1 MVMYSDVGTIYI
13 ARIESPSGTDVEPFD
28 QMKAR
33 WSVYPGPEATLT
45 CPEDPFF
52 DIPDCFVRPIELAE
66 LEAENII
73 HS

>member
-1 MVMYSDVGTIYI
+1 MYSDVGTIHI

-33 WSVYPGPEATLT
+33 WSVYTGPEATLT

-52 DIPDCFVRPIELAE
+52 DIPDSFVTPIELAE
-66 LEAENII
+66 LERDEAVL
-73 HS
+73 